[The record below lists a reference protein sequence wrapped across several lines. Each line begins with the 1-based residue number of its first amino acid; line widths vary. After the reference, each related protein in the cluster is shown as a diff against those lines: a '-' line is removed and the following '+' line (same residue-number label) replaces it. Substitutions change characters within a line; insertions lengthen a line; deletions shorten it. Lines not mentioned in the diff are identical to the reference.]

1 MSLTIPII
9 KNIFLLSSRQVF
21 IIILNFIS
29 QIILMRHYDLGD
41 YGIFI
46 LLFSIA
52 TIISSFAFP
61 YYLSFQKFIPEYK
74 KTNNFYNIKLLI
86 EHSFSSAIKNVSILW
101 AISIF
106 LIFIYY
112 LFVDESFFYL
122 SLLSTLFIPLS
133 FFKNYLTQYLISN
146 ENLKEL
152 SIASVLNS
160 ILFLLFSLFISYSH
174 LDLPY
179 LFFMKIISESVF
191 IYLGFFYLSK
201 FYKLSFKFS
210 LTLTKHLSSIREYV
224 LPLFKSNLVNIFYS
238 EGSKVIV
245 GSLISMEGLSLYNL
259 SRLVLDNITNIFYAF
274 PSAIF
279 PIIQRTYKQSEK
291 TEFIVNI
298 FYKCISFSLITLILI
313 YLFGE
318 KFIVF
323 IFNEKYQYS
332 YNLMI
337 VLGIQILFRWPS
349 NIFSLIIN
357 INNNTNSFYR
367 VSIYKFILDI
377 LTLYLFIFELGIF
390 GIVLSNV
397 LGYIFA
403 SLYISYQSAK
413 LIKINFLK
421 IVGVYVA
428 SFLFYLVI
436 IQL

>member
-1 MSLTIPII
+1 
-9 KNIFLLSSRQVF
+9 
-21 IIILNFIS
+21 
-29 QIILMRHYDLGD
+29 MRHYDLGD
-41 YGIFI
+41 YGVFI
-46 LLFSIA
+46 LLYSIA
-52 TIISSFAFP
+52 IIISSFVFP

-86 EHSFSSAIKNVSILW
+86 EYSFSSAIKNISILW
-101 AISIF
+101 TISIF

-112 LFVDESFFYL
+112 LFVDEIFIYL
-122 SLLSTLFIPLS
+122 SLISTLFIPLS

-146 ENLKEL
+146 ENLKDL
-152 SIASVLNS
+152 SIASLLNTIS
-160 ILFLLFSLFISYSH
+160 FLLFSLFISYAH

-179 LFFMKIISESVF
+179 LFIMKIISESVF

-210 LTLTKHLSSIREYV
+210 LTLTKRLSSIREYV

-245 GSLISMEGLSLYNL
+245 GSLISMESLSLYNL
-259 SRLVLDNITNIFYAF
+259 SRLVLDNITNIFYAI

-279 PIIQRTYKQSEK
+279 PIIQRTYKKSEK
-291 TEFIVNI
+291 IKFIVNI
-298 FYKCISFSLITLILI
+298 FYKCICFSLITLIFI

-318 KFIVF
+318 KFIIF
-323 IFNEKYQYS
+323 IFNEKYHYS
-332 YNLMI
+332 YNLLI

-357 INNNTNSFYR
+357 INNNTNSFFR

-377 LTLYLFIFELGIF
+377 LTIYFFILEFGIF
-390 GIVLSNV
+390 GVVLSNV

-403 SLYISYQSAK
+403 SLYISYHSAK

-421 IVGVYVA
+421 IVVVYV
-428 SFLFYLVI
+428 SSLLFYLVT

>member
-1 MSLTIPII
+1 LSLTIPII

-29 QIILMRHYDLGD
+29 QILLMRHYDLGD

-46 LLFSIA
+46 LFFSIA

-86 EHSFSSAIKNVSILW
+86 EYSFSSAIKNISILW
-101 AISIF
+101 AITIL
-106 LIFIYY
+106 LIFVYY
-112 LFVDESFFYL
+112 LFVDKSFFYL
-122 SLLSTLFIPLS
+122 SLISTLFIPLS
-133 FFKNYLTQYLISN
+133 FFKNYLTQFLISN
-146 ENLKEL
+146 ENLKDL
-152 SIASVLNS
+152 SIASLLNTIS
-160 ILFLLFSLFISYSH
+160 FLLFSLFISYTH

-179 LFFMKIISESVF
+179 LFFIKIISELVF

-201 FYKLSFKFS
+201 FYKISFKFS

-245 GSLISMEGLSLYNL
+245 GSMISMESLSLYNL
-259 SRLVLDNITNIFYAF
+259 SRLVLDNITNIFYAI

-279 PIIQRTYKQSEK
+279 PIIQRTYKQSK
-291 TEFIVNI
+291 KIEFIVDI
-298 FYKCISFSLITLILI
+298 FYKCICFSFITLILI

-318 KFIVF
+318 KFIIF
-323 IFNEKYQYS
+323 MFNEKYHYS

-357 INNNTNSFYR
+357 INNNTNSFYK

-377 LTLYLFIFELGIF
+377 LTIYLFIFEFGIF
-390 GIVLSNV
+390 GVVLSNV

-421 IVGVYVA
+421 IISVYLA

>member
-1 MSLTIPII
+1 
-9 KNIFLLSSRQVF
+9 
-21 IIILNFIS
+21 
-29 QIILMRHYDLGD
+29 MRHYDLGD